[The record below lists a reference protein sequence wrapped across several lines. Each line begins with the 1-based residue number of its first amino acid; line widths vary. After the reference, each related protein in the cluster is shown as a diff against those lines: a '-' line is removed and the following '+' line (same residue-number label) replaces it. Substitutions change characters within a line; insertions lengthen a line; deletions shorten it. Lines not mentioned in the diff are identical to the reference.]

1 MVTAAV
7 LPDLHFGRMHGA
19 GNDVVVQDLRDAALR
34 DAALRDAAA
43 TSRPCGNGV
52 TSPALVPPFWIAA

>member
-19 GNDVVVQDLRDAALR
+19 GNDVVVQDLRDTALR
-34 DAALRDAAA
+34 DAALRDATA

>member
-19 GNDVVVQDLRDAALR
+19 GNDVVVQDLRDTALR

>member
-19 GNDVVVQDLRDAALR
+19 GNDVVVQDLRDTALR

-43 TSRPCGNGV
+43 TSQPCGNGV

>member
-19 GNDVVVQDLRDAALR
+19 GNDVVVQDVRDTALR